1 MANKTFG
8 DLPARSTILA
18 DDFFITNRTSDVN
31 FPEGRT
37 GIDILKNYLYPGLI
51 IKNTKLVGSK
61 EFEAK
66 ISSQRLEIKNGNNLV
81 TFQDPKKSVHGLFEI
96 KGTQTKGTGINVC
109 TFSLTYIPNDKEK
122 LGQKYFYSNEVL
134 EIDSGGT
141 SLFRPLHLFIDPFVP
156 GGKGSFMIDISFIE
170 TKDPKDPEDIASIE
184 KNTVKKCKI
193 DASFLLFETF

>member
-8 DLPARSTILA
+8 DLPARSNILD
-18 DDFFITNRTSDVN
+18 DDFFITNRTSDSN

-37 GIDILKNYLYPGLI
+37 GIDKLKNYLYPGLI

-61 EFEAK
+61 EFEVK
-66 ISSQRLEIKNGNNLV
+66 ISSQRLEIKNGTNLV

-96 KGTQTKGTGINVC
+96 KGTQTKGSGINIC
-109 TFSLTYIPNDKEK
+109 TFSLSYVPNDTK
-122 LGQKYFYSNEVL
+122 LGNKYFYSNEVL
-134 EIDSGGT
+134 EIDAGGV

-156 GGKGSFMIDISFIE
+156 GGKGSFMIDIAF
-170 TKDPKDPEDIASIE
+170 IE
-184 KNTVKKCKI
+184 KNTEKKCKI